1 MTGRKDQAGH
11 VVTHQMAQSTRWF
24 EREAPGRLNVTAC
37 LSRLVRDIVA
47 KVPALGAVDP
57 DRVLVFGRAGRA
69 DALGPYAT
77 CHSLTLPDSEPGYFY
92 WRDAQSGR
100 ITRRTEWFVSKS
112 PAVRMFGQ
120 PIDYLISFSL
130 PRFFDQALVGTHK
143 EAFYPGMPAWVAKLD
158 TVVHELYHIDPTQPG
173 IRQLERAD
181 GTPASSC
188 HTPEFFE
195 QVALM
200 VREYLASA
208 PDPALL
214 DFLQHDFATLEER
227 HGDIA
232 GLTFRGFPSFPRR
245 FRVALE
251 QQPSVP
257 ALDGVPVVPLGTRT
271 PVAFYGEHDLQ
282 LRIFLRHGTT
292 LVAGPAART
301 ESAKAARPEV
311 AAAPVG
317 SLETLDA
324 HHAA

>member
-1 MTGRKDQAGH
+1 MH
-11 VVTHQMAQSTRWF
+11 EMATSTRWF

-37 LSRLVRDIVA
+37 LTRLIRDVVDR
-47 KVPALGAVDP
+47 VPALSAVDP
-57 DRVLVFGRAGRA
+57 DRLLVFSRAGRA
-69 DALGPYAT
+69 EALGPYAT

-92 WRDAQSGR
+92 WRDSQSGR

-112 PAVRMFGQ
+112 PVVRMFGQ

-130 PRFFDQALVGTHK
+130 PRFFDQVVEGTHK
-143 EAFYPGMPAWVAKLD
+143 EAYYPGEPAWVAKLD
-158 TVVHELYHIDPTQPG
+158 TVIHELYHIDPTQPG

-195 QVALM
+195 QVACM
-200 VREYLASA
+200 VREYLASR

-214 DFLQHDFATLEER
+214 DFLTHDFATLEAR
-227 HGDIA
+227 HGAVA

-245 FRVALE
+245 FRVSLE
-251 QQPSVP
+251 DQPTIP
-257 ALDGVPVVPLGTRT
+257 ALDGVPVVPLGAR
-271 PVAFYGEHDLQ
+271 PPAAFYSEQDLQ
-282 LRIFLRHGTT
+282 LRIFAAHGSA
-292 LVAGPAART
+292 LVAGPAARPD
-301 ESAKAARPEV
+301 SAKPARPEV
-311 AAAPVG
+311 AAAPVV